1 MRIAIALLVL
11 AGTARAEDADAAFQA
26 FVNDYAKENNVFVE
40 SWWSANLDADPALE
54 RVAVVC
60 PASKDATPKG
70 YFLVEKDAAHR
81 WELTFDYDSR
91 TKACQ
96 GKAGA
101 PPAFEKRKTTTFALY
116 QGHLQG
122 YEETTYAIRVG
133 QPVIVKDVLLETEGG
148 KPGVT
153 DWDHQVKKT
162 KGAKYQ
168 VPDNLRQLN

>member
-11 AGTARAEDADAAFQA
+11 AGTARAEDADQA
-26 FVNDYAKENNVFVE
+26 FKNFVDAYAKENNVFVE
-40 SWWSANLDADPALE
+40 AWWSANLDTDPALE
-54 RVAVVC
+54 RVAIVC
-60 PASKDATPKG
+60 PTNKDATPKG

-81 WELTFDYDSR
+81 WELMFDYDSR

-101 PPAFEKRKTTTFALY
+101 PPAFEKRKTTDFVLY
-116 QGHLQG
+116 QGHRVG
-122 YEETTYAIRVG
+122 YEETTYALRVG

-148 KPGVT
+148 KPVVT
-153 DWDHQVKKT
+153 DWDLLVKK
-162 KGAKYQ
+162 KGKKYQ